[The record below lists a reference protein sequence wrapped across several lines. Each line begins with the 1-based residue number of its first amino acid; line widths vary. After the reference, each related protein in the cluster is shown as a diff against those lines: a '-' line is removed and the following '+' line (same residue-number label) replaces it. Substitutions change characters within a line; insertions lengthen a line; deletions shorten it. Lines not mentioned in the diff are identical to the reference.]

1 MNGTLKIKL
10 GWFYNINSLAL
21 FFYIF
26 IPEQSVSLMCRLEY
40 ILATTPENSYALAVI
55 LLKEVFYV
63 YIYIIIPENSYASAV
78 IILKDV
84 FYTYKII
91 KKLLL

>member
-26 IPEQSVSLMCRLEY
+26 IPEQSVSLMCK
-40 ILATTPENSYALAVI
+40 AW
-55 LLKEVFYV
+55 V
-63 YIYIIIPENSYASAV
+63 YFGNYSWKYASAV